1 MEPGKDSPAISVR
14 QLRKSFGEQVVLNG
28 IDLDV
33 GPGETLVILGRS
45 GTGKSVL
52 LKLLIGLQAADSGSI
67 RISGQETTS
76 LSLDALNR
84 VRKKIGFLF
93 QYAALYDSLT
103 VEQNV
108 TFPLTRHTALGRK
121 ERLDRAHDLL
131 RRVGM
136 LAAARKL
143 PAQISG
149 GMRKRV
155 GLARAL
161 ALDPEIMLYDE
172 PTAGLDPITS
182 GEIDDLVKELQG
194 ERNMSSIV
202 VTHDLQSASAI
213 SDRVALLHRGDL
225 RYEGTMEGLKHSD
238 DLFAAEFVKRSL

>member
-1 MEPGKDSPAISVR
+1 MEPGRDGPAISVR

-33 GPGETLVILGRS
+33 APGETLVILGRS

-52 LKLLIGLQAADSGSI
+52 LKLLIGLQAADSGSV
-67 RISGQETTS
+67 RVSGQETTG
-76 LSLDALNR
+76 LPLDALNSI
-84 VRKKIGFLF
+84 RKKIGFLF

-108 TFPLTRHTALGRK
+108 VFPLARHTVLGRK
-121 ERLDRAHDLL
+121 ERLDRAHELL
-131 RRVGM
+131 TRVGM

-143 PAQISG
+143 PTQISG

-155 GLARAL
+155 GLARSL

-182 GEIDDLVKELQG
+182 GEIDDLVRELQG
-194 ERNMSSIV
+194 ERKMSSIV
-202 VTHDLQSASAI
+202 VTHDLHSASAI
-213 SDRVALLHRGDL
+213 SDRVALLHQGDIL
-225 RYEGTMEGLKHSD
+225 YEGTMEGLKHSED
-238 DLFAAEFVKRSL
+238 RFAAEFVKRI